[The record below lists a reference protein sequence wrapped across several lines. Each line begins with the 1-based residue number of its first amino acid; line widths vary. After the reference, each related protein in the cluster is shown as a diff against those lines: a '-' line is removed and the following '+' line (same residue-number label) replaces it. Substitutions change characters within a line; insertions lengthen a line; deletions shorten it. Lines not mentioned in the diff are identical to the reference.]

1 MQSERVD
8 PLKRKL
14 RQRKITRR
22 GDQDCMIRFVPRARE
37 FIFVVRL
44 RVQPVA
50 AGKPIVRN
58 VARREG
64 QDLKGS
70 EITGMI
76 LETE

>member
-1 MQSERVD
+1 
-8 PLKRKL
+8 
-14 RQRKITRR
+14 
-22 GDQDCMIRFVPRARE
+22 MIRFVPRARE